1 MSGSTAAPDQLD
13 ERLVRTSPL
22 RKLLGRPELGSVV
35 GAAAVF
41 LFFAIVAD
49 SFLQASSFG
58 TVLYAASVLGIMAAP
73 VALLMIGGE
82 FDLSAGV
89 MVTSSA
95 LISSM
100 FSYQMTANVWV
111 GVFVSLL
118 VTLAIGAFNGF
129 MLTRT
134 KLPSF
139 IITLGTFLML
149 TGLNL
154 GFTKLISGTVST
166 KAIGDM
172 EGFES
177 ARVLFASTLTLG
189 GVEFKVTILWWA
201 ALVGIATWILLRTR
215 FGNWIF
221 AVGGEAD
228 AARAVGVPVIRTK
241 IGLYLGVAF
250 AAWISGQHL
259 LFSYDVVQSG
269 EGVGNELTYIIA
281 AVIGGCLITGGYGSA
296 IGSAVGAFIFGM
308 TSKGIV
314 YAEWNPDWFKF
325 FLGAMLLLAT
335 LLNAWVRK
343 RAGGDNSSGNGRVRR
358 QSAGRRW
365 LEPDAHYLLDRVKRQ
380 HPRHHRAASSPNW
393 PARAMRCAS
402 SVLQDIGQWLGVGI
416 ANLAAAL
423 DPSCFVIGGG
433 VSAADDLLIG
443 PARDAFKRSPHRPRL
458 PPRGPGIAKAQLG
471 PEAGMVGAADLAR
484 LVARRFRRANR
495 RRVERYERY
504 AQIYDQAASTIRNT
518 RSTRTV
524 D

>member
-1 MSGSTAAPDQLD
+1 MTATAPAPASTKD
-13 ERLVRTSPL
+13 ERLIHRSVL

-35 GAAAVF
+35 GAIAVF
-41 LFFAIVAD
+41 IFFSVVAD
-49 SFLQASSFG
+49 SFLRASSLS
-58 TVLYAASVLGIMAAP
+58 TVLYAASTIGIMAVP

-89 MVTSSA
+89 LVTTSA
-95 LISSM
+95 LVSSM

-111 GVFVSLL
+111 GVGVSLL
-118 VTLAIGAFNGF
+118 TTLALGAFNGF

-166 KAIGDM
+166 KSIADM
-172 EGFES
+172 EGFAS
-177 ARVLFASTLTLG
+177 AKKVFASQLTVGPVDL
-189 GVEFKVTILWWA
+189 KVTILWWFGLV
-201 ALVGIATWILLRTR
+201 ALATWILLRTR

-228 AARAVGVPVIRTK
+228 AARAVGVPVYKTK
-241 IGLYLGVAF
+241 IGLYMGVGF

-259 LFSYDVVQSG
+259 LFSFDVVQSG
-269 EGVGNELTYIIA
+269 EGVGNELIYIIA

-343 RAGGDNSSGNGRVRR
+343 RA
-358 QSAGRRW
+358 
-365 LEPDAHYLLDRVKRQ
+365 
-380 HPRHHRAASSPNW
+380 
-393 PARAMRCAS
+393 
-402 SVLQDIGQWLGVGI
+402 
-416 ANLAAAL
+416 
-423 DPSCFVIGGG
+423 
-433 VSAADDLLIG
+433 
-443 PARDAFKRSPHRPRL
+443 
-458 PPRGPGIAKAQLG
+458 
-471 PEAGMVGAADLAR
+471 EATA
-484 LVARRFRRANR
+484 
-495 RRVERYERY
+495 
-504 AQIYDQAASTIRNT
+504 
-518 RSTRTV
+518 
-524 D
+524 

>member
-1 MSGSTAAPDQLD
+1 MSATAPPAGTRQPDKPGTTD
-13 ERLVRTSPL
+13 ERLLRTSPL
-22 RKLLGRPELGSVV
+22 RKLMGRPELGSVV

-41 LFFAIVAD
+41 IFFSIVAD
-49 SFLQASSFG
+49 SFLRASSLS
-58 TVLYAASVLGIMAAP
+58 TVLYAASTLGIMAVP

-89 MVTSSA
+89 LVTSSA
-95 LISSM
+95 LISAM
-100 FSYQMTANVWV
+100 FSYQMTANVWA
-111 GVFVSLL
+111 GIIVSLL
-118 VTLAIGAFNGF
+118 VTLAVGVFNGF

-166 KAIGDM
+166 RSIGDM
-172 EGFES
+172 EGFAS
-177 ARVLFASTLTLG
+177 AKKVFASQLTLG
-189 GVEFKVTILWWA
+189 DVTLKVTILWWF
-201 ALVGIATWILLRTR
+201 ALVALATWILLRTR

-221 AVGGEAD
+221 AVGGGAE
-228 AARAVGVPVIRTK
+228 AARAVGVPVNKTK
-241 IGLYLGVAF
+241 IGLYMGVAF

-259 LFSYDVVQSG
+259 LFSFDVVQSG

-343 RAGGDNSSGNGRVRR
+343 RA
-358 QSAGRRW
+358 
-365 LEPDAHYLLDRVKRQ
+365 
-380 HPRHHRAASSPNW
+380 
-393 PARAMRCAS
+393 
-402 SVLQDIGQWLGVGI
+402 
-416 ANLAAAL
+416 
-423 DPSCFVIGGG
+423 
-433 VSAADDLLIG
+433 
-443 PARDAFKRSPHRPRL
+443 
-458 PPRGPGIAKAQLG
+458 
-471 PEAGMVGAADLAR
+471 EA
-484 LVARRFRRANR
+484 
-495 RRVERYERY
+495 
-504 AQIYDQAASTIRNT
+504 TK
-518 RSTRTV
+518 
-524 D
+524 